1 MRAMVVAVAFLVLAG
16 CASSGRPE
24 LEARLG
30 ELMSIP
36 EAELVRRVGV
46 PARVHEAEGRRFLAY
61 VELWPDVAYTPWT
74 SIGIGHFGRGGGIG
88 MGMGSSFG
96 SPQFIDRYCE
106 ATFEVAEG
114 RVAGFALRGSS
125 CGWSGWPVILP
136 P

>member
-1 MRAMVVAVAFLVLAG
+1 MVVAVAVLMLAG

-46 PARVHEAEGRRFLAY
+46 PARVHEAQGRRFLAY

-114 RVAGFALRGSS
+114 RVVGFAVRGSS

>member
-1 MRAMVVAVAFLVLAG
+1 MRMIVLAAAFLVLAG
-16 CASSGRPE
+16 CATTGRPE

-30 ELMSIP
+30 ELMGVP

-46 PARVHEAEGRRFLAY
+46 PARVHDAEGRRFLAY
-61 VELWPDVAYTPWT
+61 VELWPDVAYMPWT
-74 SIGIGHFGRGGGIG
+74 SFGAGHFGRGGGMGIG
-88 MGMGSSFG
+88 MGYGFG

-106 ATFEVAEG
+106 ATFEVSQG

>member
-1 MRAMVVAVAFLVLAG
+1 MRNAAIGLALMALAG
-16 CASSGRPE
+16 CATGGRQD

-30 ELMSIP
+30 EMVGVA

-61 VELWPDVAYTPWT
+61 VEHWPDIAYMPWGGYGT
-74 SIGIGHFGRGGGIG
+74 RMYGRGGMFG
-88 MGMGSSFG
+88 MAVGGGSF
-96 SPQFIDRYCE
+96 QFIDRYCE
-106 ATFEVAEG
+106 ATFEVADG
-114 RVAGFALRGSS
+114 VVSGFALRGSS